1 MKSRHVKELKRNRPA
16 GALIT
21 DDKTSRRMSRM
32 PKTATSPEQAVAGLL
47 DRNRIEYAR
56 DNKDLPGNPDF
67 ADRRRRWAIFVN
79 GCFWHHHAGCPRA
92 TVPKRNTQ
100 FWLDKFKANRE
111 RDERAVVALKEG
123 GFDVHVL
130 WECEIASAEHHLAL
144 RWLICDSADD

>member
-1 MKSRHVKELKRNRPA
+1 MKSRHVKESKRNRPA
-16 GALIT
+16 GALVT

-32 PKTATSPEQAVAGLL
+32 PKAATGPEQTVAGLL

-67 ADRRRRWAIFVN
+67 ADRRRRWAMFVN
-79 GCFWHHHAGCPRA
+79 GCFWHHHSGCSRA

-100 FWLDKFKANRE
+100 FWLDKFEANRK

-130 WECEIASAEHHLAL
+130 WECEIATAEHHLTL
-144 RWLICDSADD
+144 RRLICGSADD